1 MTAVTRVAPTHHQRI
16 TFGKVISRTLGIIT
30 LIVSLVVFMFPFFW
44 MISCSLKTLGEV
56 SVFPPPILPAK
67 AQFVNYLV
75 AFQSAPLLRYGLNSL
90 IVCISVIILVIGMTS
105 LAAYALVFLDIRFK
119 KVVFLILMAPQM
131 VAGVTLMLPLFIV
144 LLELKLLNT
153 LPALIIPYAVL
164 YSPFSTML
172 LRGYLQTLPKDLVE
186 AARVD
191 GATELWTLTRVIFPL
206 LKPALGTVAIFC
218 FIWSWNEF
226 LYAMVFIQ
234 KPMLRTVS
242 VGLALLN
249 SIPNFP
255 PQTNII
261 LAAATAITIPVLV
274 VFATMQ
280 RQFIEGITA
289 GAVKS

>member
-1 MTAVTRVAPTHHQRI
+1 MTAVSRIAPTHHKRI
-16 TFGKVISRTLGIIT
+16 TFGQVISRALGIIT
-30 LIVSLVVFMFPFFW
+30 LILSLAVFMFPFFW

-56 SVFPPPILPAK
+56 SVFPPPVFPAK
-67 AQFVNYLV
+67 AQFVNYQV

-90 IVCISVIILVIGMTS
+90 IVCISVIVLVIVMTS

-119 KVVFLILMAPQM
+119 RIVFLILMAPQM
-131 VAGVTLMLPLFIV
+131 VAGVTLMLPLFLV
-144 LLELKLLNT
+144 LNELKMLNT
-153 LPALIIPYAVL
+153 LPALIVPYSVL

-191 GATELWTLTRVIFPL
+191 GASELWTLTRVIFPL

-226 LYAMVFIQ
+226 LFAMVFIQ
-234 KPMLRTVS
+234 KPIMRTVS

-261 LAAATAITIPVLV
+261 LAAATAITLPVLI